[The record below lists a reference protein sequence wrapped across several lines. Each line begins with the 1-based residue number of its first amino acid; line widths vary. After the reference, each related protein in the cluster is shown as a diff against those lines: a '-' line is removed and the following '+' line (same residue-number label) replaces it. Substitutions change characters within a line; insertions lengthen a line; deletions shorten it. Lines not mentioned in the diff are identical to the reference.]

1 MAQID
6 SAFIVDLIK
15 QYKVDADEAFDM
27 LDRLVQA
34 TDGINDIY
42 NLTESEIKI
51 ELIKL
56 EVKTELKK
64 LQENHPPIKE
74 KQALPDLQSTSTN
87 EDAAPINLVDYMN
100 SLHIDVYDQWW
111 YRASHVIENMGY
123 RWQGRNSLTG
133 VPKTEIKYI
142 KSTRSLY
149 VSKPYALRLL
159 LLSKSK
165 KVNKVII
172 SFCKRVCQTSE
183 SAQEK

>member
-1 MAQID
+1 MGKY
-6 SAFIVDLIK
+6 L
-15 QYKVDADEAFDM
+15 
-27 LDRLVQA
+27 
-34 TDGINDIY
+34 
-42 NLTESEIKI
+42 ES
-51 ELIKL
+51 
-56 EVKTELKK
+56 KK
-64 LQENHPPIKE
+64 DKE
-74 KQALPDLQSTSTN
+74 KGFNKSEYQYSDTNTNTSTN

-100 SLHIDVYDQWW
+100 SLHIDIYDQWW
-111 YRASHVIENMGY
+111 YRASHVIEAMGY

-172 SFCKRVCQTSE
+172 SFCKEVCQTSE
-183 SAQEK
+183 SAQDHINANYHQNNKPTEYSRGDKCDPFVALEWGSRC